1 MDSSKQVGDLGILN
15 FQEDF
20 IPKKWPEDVAVCEK
34 SQVHDMFS
42 RIFQITNLLI
52 FSTKCHLIFFSLF
65 SQMPKTEKKSL
76 LAFFFNWEILGEK
89 FRRFVFGKFVKT
101 CRDLDKRPSWSLQ
114 HVWSHQ
120 SVLWAIPRKSSSSY
134 L

>member
-65 SQMPKTEKKSL
+65 SQMPKTEKKES
-76 LAFFFNWEILGEK
+76 
-89 FRRFVFGKFVKT
+89 FGFLFQL
-101 CRDLDKRPSWSLQ
+101 RN
-114 HVWSHQ
+114 
-120 SVLWAIPRKSSSSY
+120 IG
-134 L
+134 